1 MSYAS
6 VMVHLDRSERAMH
19 RLDLAAQYAQAHG
32 AKLVGIYASF
42 APSLSW
48 FYMMENAAHYLEED
62 RIRRDHVHA
71 NIVLGE
77 LDACNPAELVRCGLG
92 GTVRAKPGT
101 RCEHV
106 LR

>member
-48 FYMMENAAHYLEED
+48 FYMMENAAHYLE
-62 RIRRDHVHA
+62 
-71 NIVLGE
+71 
-77 LDACNPAELVRCGLG
+77 
-92 GTVRAKPGT
+92 
-101 RCEHV
+101 
-106 LR
+106 